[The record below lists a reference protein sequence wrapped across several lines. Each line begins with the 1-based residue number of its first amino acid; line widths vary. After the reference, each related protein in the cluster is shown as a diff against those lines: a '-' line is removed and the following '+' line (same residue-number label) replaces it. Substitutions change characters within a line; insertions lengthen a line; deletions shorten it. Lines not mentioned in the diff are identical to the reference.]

1 MWEPRGHADM
11 YGAVIT
17 PPVSSGADCG
27 VLFMHNEGYSTMCGH
42 GIIAMVTAGL
52 ERGLFEVRDPQ
63 AIRIDSPAGRITAS
77 AHLDSAG
84 MVESVS
90 FLNVPSFVLLPQLE
104 VEVEG
109 RSVEC
114 TIAFGGAFYAYVD
127 AAPFGFQLKAGEA
140 PEVIR
145 LGQAIKEAVNDEFDI
160 RHPDGDEDLNFLYGT
175 IFVRHGENPQ
185 RSRNACVFAESELD
199 RSPTGTGVSGRA
211 AIHYARGEIG
221 LDEELVIESI
231 IGSEFRVRC
240 VEETRVGTYAAVV
253 PEVSGSAHMTGEH
266 RFTIDERDLLKN
278 GFLVR

>member
-1 MWEPRGHADM
+1 MKRPQNRILIETTVKTRAKI
-11 YGAVIT
+11 IT
-17 PPVSSGADCG
+17 VRPKT
-27 VLFMHNEGYSTMCGH
+27 FWTEGG
-42 GIIAMVTAGL
+42 
-52 ERGLFEVRDPQ
+52 
-63 AIRIDSPAGRITAS
+63 AIRQGPIK
-77 AHLDSAG
+77 
-84 MVESVS
+84 SVS
-90 FLNVPSFVLLPQLE
+90 FLNVPSFVLPPQLE

-175 IFVRHGENPQ
+175 IFVRHGESPQ

-231 IGSEFRVRC
+231 IGSKFRVRC
-240 VEETRVGTYAAVV
+240 VEETRVGPYTAIV

-266 RFTIDERDLLKN
+266 RFTLDERDALKN